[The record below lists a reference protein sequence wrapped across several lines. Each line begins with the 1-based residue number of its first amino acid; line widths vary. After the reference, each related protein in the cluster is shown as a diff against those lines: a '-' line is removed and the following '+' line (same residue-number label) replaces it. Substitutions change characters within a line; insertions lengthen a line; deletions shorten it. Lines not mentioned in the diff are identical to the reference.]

1 MIEYLVPVLTFLGV
15 FLVGG
20 SYVLRT
26 MNRRARIRG
35 RLQREQRRRALDD
48 PDGERPSVVMRLVA
62 AIGRLFGG
70 GDASTTLRGQMVRA
84 GFTGALAVPVYMG
97 AKLLLFLGGGI
108 VSGIL
113 IGFLDIPIIHKVLII
128 ATAASVPFFIPNMVV
143 SFWITRRTDEVRVHL
158 PDVIDLLEICVGGG
172 MGLDMAW
179 IAVSNEIR
187 AVSPMLA
194 DEMALTNLEMHLG
207 EERGEA
213 IRHMAERT
221 GATDLNALVAV
232 LVQSERF
239 GTSVSDALKVFATS
253 MREERSQRAEEAAE
267 KMGTKM
273 IFPMV
278 LCILPCVFIV
288 AVGPAVI
295 KIIEAFSQM

>member
-15 FLVGG
+15 FLLGG

-26 MNRRARIRG
+26 MNRRARIRQ
-35 RLQREQRRRALDD
+35 RLQREQRRRAPDD
-48 PDGERPSVVMRLVA
+48 PDAARPSIVTRMLA
-62 AIGRLFGG
+62 AIGTLFGG

-113 IGFLDIPIIHKVLII
+113 IGFLDIAVIHKALII

-143 SFWITRRTDEVRVHL
+143 SFWIARRTEEVRTHL

-179 IAVSNEIR
+179 VAVSNEIR
-187 AVSPMLA
+187 SVSPLLA
-194 DEMALTNLEMHLG
+194 DEMALTNLEIHLG

-221 GATDLNALVAV
+221 GANDLNALVAV